1 MKLSLFRNRFS
12 GRSGRRF
19 KTAITA
25 GLMVL
30 TVVAAAFGA
39 YAYIAY
45 HDKLAK
51 GTGTLGP
58 VTLPLDAAD
67 LIHDGRAKR

>member
-1 MKLSLFRNRFS
+1 MKLSLFRKRFS
-12 GRSGRRF
+12 GIGRRL
-19 KTAITA
+19 KAMLAA

-30 TVVAAAFGA
+30 AAVAAAFGA

-51 GTGTLGP
+51 GTGGLGP
-58 VTLPLDAAD
+58 VTVPLEAAE
-67 LIHDGRAKR
+67 IINDGGARR